1 MRILLLTHR
10 VPFPPNKGDKIRS
23 FHILQYLA
31 KRHEVHL
38 ATLVDDRSDLDV
50 LPELERRV
58 ESLMYA
64 RIDQPGRKLLSLAE
78 IARSRSVSV
87 RYFYSAGL
95 QARIDDLIESSN
107 IDAVFCFSSPTAE
120 YVFRSRHA
128 DGRLRHAPKVMDLI
142 DVDSYKWG
150 QYASRK
156 PAWSAWIYRH
166 EQRALADYERRIY
179 REMDRVLLVSEQEV
193 DYFPAEDRERKLM
206 AIPNGVDLEFFREA
220 PRQAPVGDG
229 PTLVFTGMMD
239 YWPNIEGVQWFV
251 DEIYPGIRRAVPD
264 VRLFIVGGRPGR
276 QLRRLDG
283 SDGIT
288 VTGFVDDIRAYIAA
302 ADVCV
307 VPLRIA
313 RGIQNKL
320 LEAMAMSKGVVSTPQ
335 AAEGVNAEPGR
346 DLVVAGNADDFRSAA
361 IGLLND
367 PGRAAE
373 LGARARRFVEKHY
386 DWDRNLGRLDEL
398 WPEPTSD
405 SADSEVA

>member
-23 FHILQYLA
+23 FHILEYLA

-38 ATLVDDRSDLDV
+38 ATLVDDSADRAS

-58 ESLMYA
+58 ASLMYA
-64 RIDQPGRKLLSLAE
+64 RIDQRGRKFFALTEMLKAGS
-78 IARSRSVSV
+78 ISV
-87 RYFYSAGL
+87 RYFYSADL
-95 QARIDDLIESSN
+95 QTRIDALIESTGV
-107 IDAVFCFSSPTAE
+107 DAVFCFSSPMAE

-128 DGRLRHAPKVMDLI
+128 ARLERTPKVMDLI

-150 QYASRK
+150 QYAERS
-156 PAWSAWIYRH
+156 PAWTAWIYRH

-179 REMDRVLLVSEQEV
+179 RDMDRVLLVSEQETG
-193 DYFPAEDRERKLM
+193 YFPAADSERKLTAM
-206 AIPNGVDLEFFREA
+206 PNGVDLEFFRRA
-220 PRQAPVGDG
+220 PGRLPDTGG

-239 YWPNIEGVQWFV
+239 YWPNVEGVQWFV
-251 DEIYPGIRRAVPD
+251 NEIYPDVRRAVPD
-264 VRLFIVGGRPGR
+264 VRLFVVGGRPGR
-276 QLRRLDG
+276 SLRRLDG

-302 ADVCV
+302 ADVCI

-335 AAEGVNAEPGR
+335 AAEGVNAVPGR
-346 DLVVAGNADDFRSAA
+346 DLVVAGESGEFAA
-361 IGLLND
+361 ATIELLND
-367 PGRAAE
+367 PHRAAA
-373 LGARARRFVEKHY
+373 LGASARRFVEKHY
-386 DWDRNLGRLDEL
+386 DWERNLGLIDEL
-398 WPEPTSD
+398 W
-405 SADSEVA
+405 SAPAPARAGSEVA